1 MTIWTVDINVMISIR
16 LYIKLLVFI
25 PCLLLGSCESLK
37 NVTGFSK
44 PSVEDNIA
52 SETPELVLPPD
63 FEARPRIQ
71 ARNTYDVQD
80 NQINDQD
87 LLIQDRKSTE
97 MFVVPKAQNFVAP
110 EVIIPSAKSPS
121 DSIEKFRRN
130 KKFSIGQWVYSQS
143 VNNFRNGN
151 LYYRPNYDKGYN
163 FSRRYIPDS
172 FSNDKEY
179 NFGNNLQSREIS
191 DLPNQEFFTGENL
204 IKDFEEFPTIK

>member
-1 MTIWTVDINVMISIR
+1 MISIR
-16 LYIKLLVFI
+16 LYIRLLIFI
-25 PCLLLGSCESLK
+25 PCLLLGSCESIK

-63 FEARPRIQ
+63 FEARPRVQ
-71 ARNTYDVQD
+71 SRNTYNVQD

-87 LLIQDRKSTE
+87 FLVQDRKNTE

-172 FSNDKEY
+172 YSNDKEY

-191 DLPNQEFFTGENL
+191 DLPNQEFLTGENL
-204 IKDFEEFPTIK
+204 IKDFEELPTIK

>member
-1 MTIWTVDINVMISIR
+1 MVDINVMISIR
-16 LYIKLLVFI
+16 FYIRLLIFI

-37 NVTGFSK
+37 NLTGFSK

-63 FEARPRIQ
+63 FEARPRVQ
-71 ARNTYDVQD
+71 SRNTYSNVQD
-80 NQINDQD
+80 NRINDQD
-87 LLIQDRKSTE
+87 FLVQDRNSTE
-97 MFVVPKAQNFVAP
+97 IFEVPKAQNFVAP
-110 EVIIPSAKSPS
+110 EVIVPSAKSPS

-172 FSNDKEY
+172 YSNGIES
-179 NFGNNLQSREIS
+179 NFGNSLQSREIS
-191 DLPNQEFFTGENL
+191 DLPNQEFLTGENL
-204 IKDFEEFPTIK
+204 IKDFEDLPTIT